1 MIASSRAH
9 SFNAAADQYAASR
22 PSYPPA
28 LFDFIE
34 QFTSR
39 PLSGA
44 RVVDVGAGTGI
55 ATVLLR
61 ERGADVIGVEPGEAM
76 GRPVPG
82 RAAGCADR

>member
-1 MIASSRAH
+1 MTASSRAH

-39 PLSGA
+39 PLAGA
-44 RVVDVGAGTGI
+44 RAPDIGAGPRNPTPR
-55 ATVLLR
+55 LR
-61 ERGADVIGVEPGEAM
+61 VRGAVVLAG
-76 GRPVPG
+76 VPG
-82 RAAGCADR
+82 G